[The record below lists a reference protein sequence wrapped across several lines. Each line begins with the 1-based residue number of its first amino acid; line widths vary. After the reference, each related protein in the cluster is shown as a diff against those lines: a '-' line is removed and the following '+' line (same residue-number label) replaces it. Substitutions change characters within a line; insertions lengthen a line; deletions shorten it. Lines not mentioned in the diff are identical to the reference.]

1 MNKSGGTMLSK
12 TQAVILVTTL
22 AVLGFISHYYQ
33 SKSKHAFLRFNAAAD
48 ALRIVPFILFLV
60 FFYYITLFAKTEK
73 KEEYSNEI
81 VVGEDSLVKKPWF
94 IVLLLVAVLG
104 LMVYSFVRS
113 ISIAKRG
120 MNSNSKV
127 FKFLGMYQLGG
138 MMLPFVI
145 IFIILLIGVF
155 GYIKNKLK
163 EKEERN

>member
-1 MNKSGGTMLSK
+1 MNQSGGTKLSK
-12 TQAVILVTTL
+12 TQAVMLVTAL

-33 SKSKHAFLRFNAAAD
+33 SKSKHAFFRFNAAAD

-73 KEEYSNEI
+73 KEEYSNPI

-94 IVLLLVAVLG
+94 IVLLVVAILG

-113 ISIAKRG
+113 INIAKQRSA
-120 MNSNSKV
+120 SNSTV
-127 FKFLGMYQLGG
+127 IRYLGLYQLGG

-163 EKEERN
+163 EKEEKN

>member
-22 AVLGFISHYYQ
+22 AVVGFISLYYQ
-33 SKSKHAFLRFNAAAD
+33 SKSKYAFFRFNAATD
-48 ALRIVPFILFLV
+48 TLRIVPFILFLV
-60 FFYYITLFAKTEK
+60 FFYYITLFSKTDQ

-94 IVLLLVAVLG
+94 IVLLVVAVLG

-127 FKFLGMYQLGG
+127 FKLLGMYQLGSV
-138 MMLPFVI
+138 MLPFVI